1 MKKSKGNKSFMMLTK
16 KECIEASIIIQ
27 SNADNLYNDAK
38 ILANNKSYGHATS
51 LLIHS
56 TEESMKAFILF
67 LDGNGFQ
74 FRNRVDGISNL
85 FVNHKLRYGLAMLLS
100 ILHIFSEDIKQLIPK
115 IVNSTK
121 LTFDFVKDKEQLG
134 DLLLKYIQTRI
145 KTVILEVSWFSKA
158 EFFRQDGFYVDYID
172 EIKTPLQIKETD
184 FKAVLL
190 RIDGL
195 RSFLHDYIK
204 SFDTNDKKILKG
216 IENLKEQFIS
226 ENWYE
231 KIAKVIELFKDKK
244 LTIKKVVEIG
254 VQTGA
259 SLRMWR
265 DFFPKATI
273 FGADINK
280 DCLFEEDG
288 IKTFLCDQ
296 TKAADLKK
304 LIKKIGKDIDIFI
317 EDGSHNPDVQVFTCL
332 TVMPLLSKKALY
344 VIEDV
349 GHKEIAAKLSMYNC
363 EFKRKSKMTYVDDRL
378 LLVRNV

>member
-244 LTIKKVVEIG
+244 KNPLSDL
-254 VQTGA
+254 
-259 SLRMWR
+259 SLILS
-265 DFFPKATI
+265 DF
-273 FGADINK
+273 
-280 DCLFEEDG
+280 
-288 IKTFLCDQ
+288 
-296 TKAADLKK
+296 
-304 LIKKIGKDIDIFI
+304 
-317 EDGSHNPDVQVFTCL
+317 
-332 TVMPLLSKKALY
+332 SKSLDNTRSL
-344 VIEDV
+344 E
-349 GHKEIAAKLSMYNC
+349 
-363 EFKRKSKMTYVDDRL
+363 
-378 LLVRNV
+378 